1 MFTEITQNKTPQN
14 LLPTKVFNYLVFRN
28 VQSFIHTKFFTVFFR
43 DLAPYEV
50 SCTNARVRIR
60 KMESFPPRVVPIPG
74 RVFATVVTSDN
85 RHSES

>member
-1 MFTEITQNKTPQN
+1 MTSLMFTEITQNKTPQN

-60 KMESFPPRVVPIPG
+60 KMESFPIPG